1 MTGVDSI
8 RRTAFLVKCA
18 VKTLIFAAKKDK
30 KVADFSEPATFE
42 ESVQRM
48 KKNACYRDIPVDK

>member
-18 VKTLIFAAKKDK
+18 VKTVIFAAKKIK
-30 KVADFSEPATFE
+30 S
-42 ESVQRM
+42 SGVQ
-48 KKNACYRDIPVDK
+48 